1 MTVLANILGT
11 CKRVSAI
18 KTEARKPPPPGGG
31 ASRRPRVMIVAACVE
46 SLECWCVLPATIIHD
61 AFAMRKI
68 ILDGF
73 ASRGACGLALIK
85 PRVDFALLKMRFGA
99 ANTS

>member
-11 CKRVSAI
+11 CKRVPAI

-46 SLECWCVLPATIIHD
+46 PLECWCVSPATIIHD
-61 AFAMRKI
+61 VFAMRKI

-73 ASRGACGLALIK
+73 ASRGACGSGLIE
-85 PRVDFALLKMRFGA
+85 PRVDSALLKMRFGA